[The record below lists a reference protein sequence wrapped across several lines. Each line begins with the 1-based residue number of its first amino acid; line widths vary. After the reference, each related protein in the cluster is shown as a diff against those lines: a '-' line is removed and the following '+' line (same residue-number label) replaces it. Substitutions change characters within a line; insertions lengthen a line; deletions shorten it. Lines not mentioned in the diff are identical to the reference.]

1 MPDRIHQQ
9 TSYYDKLQT
18 MMQILR
24 QECPWDREQ
33 TLLSLRQYTL
43 EEAHEVI
50 EAVELA
56 DNSNEWEPLKKEL
69 GDLLI
74 QVLFYAQMAEE
85 AEKFNLADVMDS
97 LIEKMI
103 YRHPH
108 VFEDAKPD
116 DLNEQWDRL
125 KDNETTTRKSLMD
138 DIPPL
143 PALKYAQ
150 KQQQRAAR
158 VGFDW
163 SETSDVMVKMR
174 EELAELEYEV
184 EQQHDHRRIED
195 EFGDVLFTLANLAR
209 KLDLDAE
216 LCLMQS
222 NRKFAAR
229 FKGMETLAQD
239 RQITLADMS
248 LDEMELLYQ
257 AVKANISATK

>member
-1 MPDRIHQQ
+1 MPDRIHKQ
-9 TSYYDKLQT
+9 TNYYDKLQT
-18 MMQILR
+18 MMKILR

-43 EEAHEVI
+43 EEVHEVI

-56 DNSNEWEPLKKEL
+56 DSTDQWNPLKKEL

-85 AEKFNLADVMDS
+85 ANQFNLADVIDS
-97 LIEKMI
+97 LVEKMI

-108 VFEDAKPD
+108 VFDNAQPT
-116 DLNEQWDRL
+116 DLNDQWDRL
-125 KDNETTTRKSLMD
+125 KDNETNHRKSLMD

-163 SETSDVMVKMR
+163 SATSDVMAKMR

-184 EQQHDHRRIED
+184 EHQHDIRRIED

-209 KLDLDAE
+209 KLD
-216 LCLMQS
+216 
-222 NRKFAAR
+222 
-229 FKGMETLAQD
+229 
-239 RQITLADMS
+239 
-248 LDEMELLYQ
+248 
-257 AVKANISATK
+257 